1 MHKIDLQSILNIPIT
16 MSVLVGTTK
25 QPIRNLLGFNQ
36 GSVIELDRHSSEPL
50 DLMVNGKLVAKGE
63 IVVVNDKFG
72 FRITEIIDV
81 KERIKFIEDKI

>member
-1 MHKIDLQSILNIPIT
+1 